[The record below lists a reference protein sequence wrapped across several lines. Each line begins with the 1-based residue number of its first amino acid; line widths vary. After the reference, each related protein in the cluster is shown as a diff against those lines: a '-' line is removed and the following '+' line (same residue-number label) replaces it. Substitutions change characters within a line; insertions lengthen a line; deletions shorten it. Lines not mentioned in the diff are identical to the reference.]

1 MKGVFS
7 LQNIDR
13 SRTKLMNK
21 ILLNLV
27 LLAITIFFIWPIYW
41 MVTGSFKNLSVS
53 MQIPPEWIPLTP
65 TIENYAILLE
75 KFPTLRWLFNSALT
89 AVITTVLVLFVSSTS
104 AYALAKVNFR
114 GAKYVFGAMI
124 AAMTLPNT
132 ILFIP
137 LFKMMN
143 SWNISDTYAGLI
155 LPVLGWPFGV
165 FLLRQFMQTLPTT
178 LIEASRIDGCS
189 ELGIY
194 ARIILPLA
202 KPGLG
207 ALAIFT
213 FVRSWNDYVWQTI
226 VLKSENMLTLPL
238 GIQIAQKVN
247 EVEQNYGVSMA
258 GAALA
263 TLPVL
268 IVFISFQKYFTK
280 GIMLGAVKG

>member
-1 MKGVFS
+1 
-7 LQNIDR
+7 
-13 SRTKLMNK
+13 
-21 ILLNLV
+21 
-27 LLAITIFFIWPIYW
+27 
-41 MVTGSFKNLSVS
+41 

-65 TIENYAILLE
+65 TMENYATLLD
-75 KFPTLRWLFNSALT
+75 KFPALMWLFNSVFT
-89 AVITTVLVLFVSSTS
+89 AVITTVLVLFVSSTA
-104 AYALAKVNFR
+104 AYALAKIKFR
-114 GAKYVFGAMI
+114 GSKYVFGAMI

-143 SWNISDTYAGLI
+143 SWNIVDTYVGLI
-155 LPVLGWPFGV
+155 LPTLGWPFGV
-165 FLLRQFMQTLPTT
+165 FLLRQFMQTLPST

-194 ARIILPLA
+194 IRIILPLS

-213 FVRSWNDYVWQTI
+213 FVRSWNDYIWQTI

-258 GAALA
+258 GAVLA

-280 GIMLGAVKG
+280 GITLGAVKG

>member
-1 MKGVFS
+1 
-7 LQNIDR
+7 
-13 SRTKLMNK
+13 MNK